1 MVFLFAQRF
10 LEHNNEIIEI
20 SGKDHMNFKWKYH
33 SRQQHQ
39 LQLQL
44 QQTTRTTK
52 EICNYKIRY
61 KQNVVQIFQLVCS
74 LCWCWC
80 WCWWCTNG
88 YVQIMITVV
97 YFAFMTLEISSLMS
111 TSVCELLLQLL
122 LLLLVWL
129 VAVVHKSM
137 ILCEKLFIEI
147 ICLSFRWI
155 IHKKIN

>member
-1 MVFLFAQRF
+1 
-10 LEHNNEIIEI
+10 
-20 SGKDHMNFKWKYH
+20 
-33 SRQQHQ
+33 
-39 LQLQL
+39 
-44 QQTTRTTK
+44 
-52 EICNYKIRY
+52 
-61 KQNVVQIFQLVCS
+61 
-74 LCWCWC
+74 
-80 WCWWCTNG
+80 
-88 YVQIMITVV
+88 MITVV

-129 VAVVHKSM
+129 VAVVLKSM